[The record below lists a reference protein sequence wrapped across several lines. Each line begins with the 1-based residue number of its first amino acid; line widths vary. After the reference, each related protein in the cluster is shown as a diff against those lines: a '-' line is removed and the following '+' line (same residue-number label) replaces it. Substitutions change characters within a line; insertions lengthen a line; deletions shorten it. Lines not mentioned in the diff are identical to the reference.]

1 MTSLSGFPASVAERR
16 HRSGPAGRSCYGI
29 CVSATQA
36 EPDRQ
41 DSRLD
46 GEALK
51 RIVFSADTI
60 AARVAELGAEITAA
74 YPEGELLVIGSLKG
88 GFVFMADL
96 VRHIARPLD
105 VSFMVVSSYGEARET
120 SGVVNV
126 LYDPKTPLSGKHI
139 LVIEDIID
147 SGRTLNRLVELL
159 LERHPRSLEICA
171 LLHKRISSELHYPT
185 RFIGFDAPHEF
196 LVGYGLDHAENLRH
210 LPYVA
215 SL

>member
-1 MTSLSGFPASVAERR
+1 MSASQ
-16 HRSGPAGRSCYGI
+16 
-29 CVSATQA
+29 T
-36 EPDRQ
+36 EPGVQ
-41 DSRLD
+41 DPRLD
-46 GEALK
+46 GEVPA
-51 RIVFSADTI
+51 RIVFAADAI
-60 AARVAELGAEITAA
+60 ASRVAELGAEITAA
-74 YPEGELLVIGSLKG
+74 YPDGDLLVIGLLKG
-88 GFVFMADL
+88 SFVFMADL

-120 SGVVNV
+120 SGVINV

-159 LERHPRSLEICA
+159 LKRHPRSLEICA
-171 LLHKRISSELHYPT
+171 FLHKRISSELHYPT